1 MFGYPDETLSLVFD
15 ILLEKVLNFSSHL
28 ETITH
33 SCLYF
38 SMSDSVSRTS
48 FFQQLFVADI
58 AETVAW
64 GTIPSF
70 GKLCTILCMLVV
82 VPRWPVTY

>member
-1 MFGYPDETLSLVFD
+1 MPVLLNSFCFNYGWCK
-15 ILLEKVLNFSSHL
+15 LEKVLNFSSNL

-58 AETVAW
+58 ADTIAW
-64 GTIPSF
+64 GTILSF
-70 GKLCTILCMLVV
+70 GKLCAI
-82 VPRWPVTY
+82 